1 LSPLLQIESSVC
13 HGKPVFRETRILV
26 STILAA
32 LGGGDS
38 IEVILE
44 DYPGLTRGHLA
55 AALEFG
61 SRLSESRHSPVPASL
76 TSRAWPT

>member
-1 LSPLLQIESSVC
+1 LSPLLQIEPSVC

-26 STILAA
+26 LTILGA

-44 DYPGLTRGHLA
+44 NYPGLNRGHLA
-55 AALEFG
+55 AALEFA
-61 SRLSESRHSPVPASL
+61 SQLSESRHSPVSASL
-76 TSRAWPT
+76 TSRAWLT